1 MAGTKRG
8 PRKKTSNKGKDSSP
22 REGDKQKQRRQ
33 NSGQKE
39 VLSKG
44 QQLSPAVTRN
54 SKKTSTQVVVAAT
67 TTITPKHLDH
77 TFQSFDPDKNQEPRN
92 EARQHLNI
100 EDSETEDSKE
110 ENTTAPKT
118 LFASA
123 NDPNAHYDSPPTPIY
138 KKYLHSTNYYKT
150 IYTRDDDSTSDEDE
164 NRKTKPIKASRND
177 NDSSNTTTEPHAQNI
192 DTFLPPSKYTEYTPI
207 QKNPMP
213 KNLRPSQRK

>member
-1 MAGTKRG
+1 MAGTKRR

-67 TTITPKHLDH
+67 TTITPKQLDH
-77 TFQSFDPDKNQEPRN
+77 TFQSFDPDKDQETK
-92 EARQHLNI
+92 QDDTNI
-100 EDSETEDSKE
+100 EGSDAEDSKE

-118 LFASA
+118 LFAR
-123 NDPNAHYDSPPTPIY
+123 PTIPMHTKIHP
-138 KKYLHSTNYYKT
+138 LHLFTRST
-150 IYTRDDDSTSDEDE
+150 YTLQTT
-164 NRKTKPIKASRND
+164 TKPFIPATRILPAMRTK
-177 NDSSNTTTEPHAQNI
+177 TEKPI
-192 DTFLPPSKYTEYTPI
+192 PSKHQEMTTIAVTPLR
-207 QKNPMP
+207 NPTNKILTP
-213 KNLRPSQRK
+213 FSLQANTLNIRPSQKNVCQKTSAQANGSD